1 MHLVIINASPRV
13 EAKSNTARI
22 IRTFA
27 RGFEESGNTTEVWHL
42 SDKKQWTG
50 AREAYEKNNDILF
63 AIPLCVE
70 NVPGIMLEFLETLQ
84 PKKEAG
90 TKMSFI
96 LQGGFAEASQ
106 LRCGEAYLELLPSY
120 FNCEYNGTL
129 IKGDNFAPSWLPENM
144 AEKMVA
150 HYEKM
155 GRSFA
160 EKQTFSKEEVNEF
173 AGPEYFPEKEIR
185 KYNRIGKRI
194 QKVVFRYMA
203 KKNGCK
209 KPLDDRPYQVKT
221 N

>member
-1 MHLVIINASPRV
+1 MHLVIINTSPRV

-22 IRTFA
+22 IRTFI
-27 RGFEESGNTTEVWHL
+27 RGYEAGGNTTEVWHL

-50 AREAYEKNNDILF
+50 AKEAFEKHSNVLF
-63 AIPLCVE
+63 AIPLYVE

-84 PKKEAG
+84 PKREAG
-90 TKMSFI
+90 TKISFI

-129 IKGDNFAPSWLPENM
+129 IKGDNFGFSWVSEGM

-155 GRSFA
+155 GKSFA
-160 EKQTFSKEEVNEF
+160 EKGTFYKEEVNEF
-173 AGPEYFPEKEIR
+173 AAPEYFSEKQIR
-185 KYNRIGKRI
+185 QHKHFGRRI
-194 QKVVFRYMA
+194 QKALFNHIA

-209 KPLDDRPYQVKT
+209 KPLDDKPYQVK
-221 N
+221 

>member
-1 MHLVIINASPRV
+1 MHLVIINASPRL

-22 IRTFA
+22 IRTFV
-27 RGFEESGNTTEVWHL
+27 RGYEVSGNTTEVWHL

-50 AREAYEKNNDILF
+50 AKEAYEKNNNVLF
-63 AIPLCVE
+63 AIPLYVE

-96 LQGGFAEASQ
+96 LQGGFGEASQ

-129 IKGDNFAPSWLPENM
+129 IKGDNFGLSWMPEDM

-160 EKQTFSKEEVNEF
+160 EKETFYKEEVNEF
-173 AGPEYFPEKEIR
+173 AAPEYFSEKEIR
-185 KYNRIGKRI
+185 QYKYIGRWI
-194 QKVVFRYMA
+194 QKALFRYIA

-209 KPLDDRPYQVKT
+209 KPLDDKPYQAK
-221 N
+221 

>member
-13 EAKSNTARI
+13 ETKSNTARI
-22 IRTFA
+22 ICSFV
-27 RGFEESGNTTEVWHL
+27 RGFEINGNTTEVWHL

-50 AREAYEKNNDILF
+50 AKEAYEKNSNILF
-63 AIPLCVE
+63 AIPLYVE

-84 PKKEAG
+84 PKQEIG

-129 IKGDNFAPSWLPENM
+129 IKGDNFAPAWVPENM

-150 HYEKM
+150 RYEKM

-160 EKQTFSKEEVNEF
+160 KKQTFSKEEVNEF

-185 KYNRIGKRI
+185 KYNRTGKKI
-194 QKVVFRYMA
+194 QKVLFRYIA

-209 KPLDDRPYQVKT
+209 KPLDDRPYEVKT

>member
-13 EAKSNTARI
+13 EKKSNTARI
-22 IRTFA
+22 IRSFL
-27 RGFEESGNTTEVWHL
+27 RGFEDGGNTAEVWHL

-50 AREAYEKNNDILF
+50 AKEAYEKNSNLLF
-63 AIPLCVE
+63 AIPLYVE

-106 LRCGEAYLELLPSY
+106 LRCGEAYLEILPSY
-120 FNCEYNGTL
+120 LGCEYNGTL
-129 IKGDNFAPSWLPENM
+129 IKGDNFGPSWMSEKM

-155 GRSFA
+155 GRTFA
-160 EKQTFSKEEVNEF
+160 EKGTFDKEEVNEF
-173 AGPEYFPEKEIR
+173 AGPEYFTEKEIR
-185 KYNRIGKRI
+185 QHKRFGKYI
-194 QKVVFRYMA
+194 QGALFKYIA
-203 KKNGCK
+203 KQNGCK
-209 KPLDDRPYQVKT
+209 KPLDDRPY
-221 N
+221 

>member
-13 EAKSNTARI
+13 ETKSNTARI
-22 IRTFA
+22 IRSFV
-27 RGFEESGNTTEVWHL
+27 RGFEVNGNEVEVWHL
-42 SDKKQWTG
+42 SDKKQWIG
-50 AREAYEKNNDILF
+50 AKEAYEKNTNILF
-63 AIPLCVE
+63 AIPLYVE

-84 PKKEAG
+84 PKKESG

-106 LRCGEAYLELLPSY
+106 LRCGEAYLEILPSY

-129 IKGDNFAPSWLPENM
+129 IKGDNFAPAWVPENM
-144 AEKMVA
+144 AEKVVA

-160 EKQTFSKEEVNEF
+160 EKGTFVKDEVTEF
-173 AGPEYFPEKEIR
+173 AAPEYFSEKEI
-185 KYNRIGKRI
+185 KQHKRIGKKI
-194 QKVVFRYMA
+194 QGAVFRYIA

-209 KPLDDRPYQVKT
+209 KPLDDKPYQVK
-221 N
+221 

>member
-13 EAKSNTARI
+13 ETKSNTARI
-22 IRTFA
+22 IRTFI
-27 RGFEESGNTTEVWHL
+27 RGFEETGNTTEVWHL
-42 SDKKQWTG
+42 SDKKQWLG
-50 AREAYEKNNDILF
+50 AKEAYEKNTNILF
-63 AIPLCVE
+63 AIPLYVE

-84 PKKEAG
+84 PKQEKG
-90 TKMSFI
+90 TKLSFL

-160 EKQTFSKEEVNEF
+160 EKGTFSKEEVNEF
-173 AGPEYFPEKEIR
+173 AGPEYFTEKEIR
-185 KYNRIGKRI
+185 KYNRIGKKI

-209 KPLDDRPYQVKT
+209 KPLDDKPYEVKT

>member
-13 EAKSNTARI
+13 VAKSNTARI
-22 IRTFA
+22 IRSFI
-27 RGFEESGNTTEVWHL
+27 RGFEENGNTTEVWHL
-42 SDKKQWTG
+42 SDKKQWIS
-50 AREAYEKNNDILF
+50 AKEAYEKNSNILF
-63 AIPLCVE
+63 AVPLYVE

-84 PKKEAG
+84 PKQEIG

-129 IKGDNFAPSWLPENM
+129 IKGDNFGPAWVPENM

-160 EKQTFSKEEVNEF
+160 EKGTFSKEEVNEF
-173 AGPEYFPEKEIR
+173 AGPEYFSEKEIR
-185 KYNRIGKRI
+185 KYNRTGKKI
-194 QKVVFRYMA
+194 QKVLFRYIA

-209 KPLDDRPYQVKT
+209 KPLDHRPYEVKT